1 VEHIQAAL
9 GDRSAPGAIARDFN
23 FMLKRM
29 LIMLVAVGAFIAL
42 LWNWKMSQVRAAQAG
57 AAMFAPP
64 PIAVSTAVLA
74 SQSWQP
80 VLSAVGSLKAV
91 QGVAVSTDLPGIVAL
106 IGFESGTSV
115 KKGDLLL
122 KLESQQE
129 EAQLLS
135 AEARRDLAKLTLER
149 NRDLVAKK
157 AVAAS
162 EFDQSQTHFRETEAA
177 VAEAKALI
185 ARKSILAPF
194 DGELGIR
201 QANLGQYLNPGT
213 MVVSLQS
220 LDPIFVEF
228 VLPQQNLAQLAVG
241 RRLRLSANG
250 KGSESFEGKIT
261 AMDSKVDELTRN
273 ILVQGTVANPQRRLR
288 PGMFVNVDV
297 LLEEEQGVVAV
308 PTSAISYA
316 PYGDSAFVVVE
327 KTGPDGKVRK
337 EVSQQ
342 FVKLGVGRGDQV
354 AVLDGLKAG
363 DEVVTSG
370 VFKLRPG
377 APVQVNNMV
386 QPGNDLN
393 PKPSDN

>member
-1 VEHIQAAL
+1 
-9 GDRSAPGAIARDFN
+9 
-23 FMLKRM
+23 MLKRM

-64 PIAVSTAVLA
+64 PIGVSTAVLA

-162 EFDQSQTHFRETEAA
+162 EFDQAQTHFRETAAA

-220 LDPIFVEF
+220 LDPIYVEF

-241 RRLRLSANG
+241 RSLRLSANG
-250 KGSESFEGKIT
+250 KGAESFEGKIT

-288 PGMFVNVDV
+288 PGMFVNVEV
-297 LLEEEQGVVAV
+297 LLEEEQGIVAV
-308 PTSAISYA
+308 PTSSISFA
-316 PYGDSAFVVVE
+316 PYGDSTFVVVE
-327 KTGPDGKVRK
+327 KTGPDGKVRN

-342 FVKLGVGRGDQV
+342 FVKLGAGRGDQV
-354 AVLDGLKAG
+354 AVLEGLKAG

-377 APVQVNNMV
+377 AAVQVNNMV
-386 QPGNDLN
+386 QPSSDLN

>member
-1 VEHIQAAL
+1 
-9 GDRSAPGAIARDFN
+9 
-23 FMLKRM
+23 
-29 LIMLVAVGAFIAL
+29 
-42 LWNWKMSQVRAAQAG
+42 
-57 AAMFAPP
+57 
-64 PIAVSTAVLA
+64 
-74 SQSWQP
+74 
-80 VLSAVGSLKAV
+80 
-91 QGVAVSTDLPGIVAL
+91 
-106 IGFESGTSV
+106 
-115 KKGDLLL
+115 
-122 KLESQQE
+122 
-129 EAQLLS
+129 
-135 AEARRDLAKLTLER
+135 
-149 NRDLVAKK
+149 
-157 AVAAS
+157 
-162 EFDQSQTHFRETEAA
+162 
-177 VAEAKALI
+177 
-185 ARKSILAPF
+185 
-194 DGELGIR
+194 
-201 QANLGQYLNPGT
+201 
-213 MVVSLQS
+213 
-220 LDPIFVEF
+220 
-228 VLPQQNLAQLAVG
+228 VG

-354 AVLDGLKAG
+354 AVLEGLKAG

>member
-1 VEHIQAAL
+1 
-9 GDRSAPGAIARDFN
+9 
-23 FMLKRM
+23 MLKRM
-29 LIMLVAVGAFIAL
+29 LIMLVAVAAFIAL
-42 LWNWKMSQVRAAQAG
+42 LWNWKMSQIRAGQAS

-64 PIAVSTAVLA
+64 PSAVSTTVLA

-91 QGVAVSTDLPGIVAL
+91 QGVALSTDLPGIVAL

-122 KLESQQE
+122 KLDSQQE
-129 EAQLLS
+129 VAQLHS

-149 NRDLVAKK
+149 NRDLVTKK
-157 AVAAS
+157 AVSAS
-162 EFDQSQTHFRETEAA
+162 EFDQSQTHFREAEAA
-177 VAEAKALI
+177 VEEAKALI
-185 ARKSILAPF
+185 GRKSILAPF

-220 LDPIFVEF
+220 LDPIYVEF

-241 RRLRLSANG
+241 RSLRLSANG
-250 KGSESFEGKIT
+250 RGSESFEGKIT
-261 AMDSKVDELTRN
+261 AMDSKVDETTRN

-288 PGMFVNVDV
+288 PGMFVNVEV
-297 LLEEEQGVVAV
+297 LLEQEQGVVAV
-308 PTSAISYA
+308 PTSAISFA

-337 EVSQQ
+337 EVTQQ
-342 FVKLGVGRGDQV
+342 FVKLGASRGDQV
-354 AVLDGLKAG
+354 AVLSGLKAG

-377 APVQVNNMV
+377 AAVQVNNMV